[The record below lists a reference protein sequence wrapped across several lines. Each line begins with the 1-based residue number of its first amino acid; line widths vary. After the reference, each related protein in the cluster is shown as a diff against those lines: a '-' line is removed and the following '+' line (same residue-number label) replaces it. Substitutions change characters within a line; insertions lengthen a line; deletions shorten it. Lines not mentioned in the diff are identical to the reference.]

1 MNILGKICI
10 GLGSISAS
18 VHNGVE
24 DLPTSL
30 KNGAV
35 DSKSTIAKYGSLVK
49 QGYNAGRQLR
59 AKQLEL
65 EGTSNG

>member
-35 DSKSTIAKYGSLVK
+35 DSKSTIAKYGSLIK
-49 QGYNAGRQLR
+49 EGYVAGRK
-59 AKQLEL
+59 AKAPELPL
-65 EGTSNG
+65 EGK